1 MTDSSIH
8 KGKHLSKYLVNVPWY
23 LLSSICTKLI
33 GLLLLPIYTNNFL
46 KEEIGA
52 LSTYESLG
60 RIIVVFISLY
70 LDAAFIRFYYKVN
83 AENKNQ
89 LGLFFS
95 THFWFI
101 LIWGS
106 IASLILIYS
115 LPLLIPALPPSTKYL
130 LPTLILNQLMFQLT
144 TMVTSIW
151 SANLKAKKISIYNI
165 TFSLF
170 SLLITLYLI
179 LINKTGWESRIYA
192 LSGVY
197 VMQLLF
203 LTCIAIRL
211 KWLTW
216 DFEAQYIKD
225 SLRYSI
231 PLIPNIVAG
240 WIAMFSDR
248 LIMNYY
254 GQLDQVGMYS
264 IAAQLTLVLYV
275 LNDSI
280 TRIQSPLAMS
290 GLTDNPVSAKC
301 EIAKFVLAYFSL
313 ITFCYCSIL
322 FVLPESII
330 FILGIDYVST
340 VDIFIILGWVYILSG
355 IYRIFT
361 NIISFHGATWLI
373 SVGAIFQAFIN
384 LGFNLILIP
393 IYGMYAAAL
402 STVISMIF
410 YTLWIF
416 LFSQKIDKVSLNY
429 YNLFSVLL
437 CALFVVF
444 SLIIINNNNFLPI
457 TNLFFKTI
465 LFILMIIW
473 FFNSQPSITKNYIL
487 NKLKNIR
494 I

>member
-1 MTDSSIH
+1 MTDSPIH

-70 LDAAFIRFYYKVN
+70 LDAAFIRFYYKIN
-83 AENKNQ
+83 GENKNQ

-115 LPLLIPALPPSTKYL
+115 LPVLIPTLPPSTKYL

-170 SLLITLYLI
+170 SLFITLYLI

-197 VMQLLF
+197 MMQLF
-203 LTCIAIRL
+203 LVTCIAIRL

-216 DFEAQYIKD
+216 NFEAKYIKD

-254 GQLDQVGMYS
+254 GQLDQVGLYS

-280 TRIQSPLAMS
+280 TRIQGPLAMS

-313 ITFCYCSIL
+313 ITLCYCSIL

-330 FILGIDYVST
+330 FILGINYVST

-355 IYRIFT
+355 VYRIFT

-373 SVGAIFQAFIN
+373 SVGALFQALIN

-410 YTLWIF
+410 YTIWIF
-416 LFSQKIDKVSLNY
+416 LWSQKLDKVSLNY
-429 YNLFSVLL
+429 YNIASVFV
-437 CALFVVF
+437 CSLFVVF
-444 SLIIINNNNFLPI
+444 SLIIINKNTFLPFI
-457 TNLFFKTI
+457 NLFLKVT

-473 FFNSQPSITKNYIL
+473 FFKSQTSNTKTTIL
-487 NKLKNIR
+487 NKLKPIR